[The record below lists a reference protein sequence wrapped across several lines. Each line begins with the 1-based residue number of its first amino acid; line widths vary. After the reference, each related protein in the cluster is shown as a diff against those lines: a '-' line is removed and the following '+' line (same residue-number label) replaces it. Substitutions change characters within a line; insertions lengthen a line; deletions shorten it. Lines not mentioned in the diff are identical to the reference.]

1 MDPSQASHKVG
12 VIGLGAIGRVTLGNM
27 VQHPRFEVVDAW
39 DPDATACDAVRQA
52 FPDIEIADGSEA
64 LIADAHTSVLYI
76 ATPPKTHAPYV
87 RAAAAAGK
95 GVYCE
100 KPLGVDVSE
109 SRELVA
115 FVEAS
120 GVATAINFNH
130 GNASASTFVEAQLAS
145 GEMGE
150 IAGVDIFIHLS
161 HWPREFQKH
170 AKWLEGRSQGGFTRE
185 MLSHWFYLTRRL
197 FGDGE
202 IVRAAV
208 RYPQDADLAEI
219 RVVAELTFGG
229 VPTVVNAACGG
240 AGPVGTEYTIWG
252 RRKSYRMR
260 SGGRLE
266 SSDGGPWQPELDDID
281 DLSETD
287 HRRNL
292 DAAARR
298 FDGEPVKLPDIGDG
312 FAVQQLV
319 EALLAA

>member
-1 MDPSQASHKVG
+1 DSSQTSHKVG
-12 VIGLGAIGRVTLGNM
+12 VIGLGAIGRVVLANM

-39 DPDATACDAVRQA
+39 DPDAVACDAVRGA
-52 FPDIEIADGSEA
+52 FPDVDIAGGAEA
-64 LIADAHTSVLYI
+64 LVANPDTTVVYI

-87 RAAAAAGK
+87 RAAAEAGK

-109 SRELVA
+109 ARELVA
-115 FVEAS
+115 FVEGS
-120 GVATAINFNH
+120 GVPTAINFNH

-150 IAGVDIFIHLS
+150 IASVDIFIHLTQ
-161 HWPREFQKH
+161 WPRDFQKH
-170 AKWLEGRSQGGFTRE
+170 AKWLEGREQGGFTRE

-197 FGDGE
+197 LGDGE

-208 RYPQDADLAEI
+208 RYPQDPDLAET

-240 AGPVGTEYTIWG
+240 AGPVGTEYTLWG
-252 RRKSYRMR
+252 RQKSYRMR
-260 SGGRLE
+260 SGGRLD
-266 SSDGGPWQPELDDID
+266 SSDGRPWQPELEDID
-281 DLSETD
+281 DLSATD

-292 DAAARR
+292 DAAAHR
-298 FDGEPVKLPDIGDG
+298 FDGAPVKLSDIKDG
-312 FAVQQLV
+312 FAVQELV
-319 EALLAA
+319 EALLAT